1 MADEDGGGLPHLA
14 DRLNELFARVP
25 RPGTVQP
32 YSNDRAAE
40 ELSSAGVS
48 VTGAYLGQLRSG
60 KKSNPSARLVAGIA
74 ELFDVPVTYFFDEAQ
89 AQRITDQL
97 DGLVAIRSANVRGIV
112 ARSVGVSDAGLA
124 SLAAILEQLRL
135 MEGLDDGLETPVK
148 EQESAMSRR
157 HASASPDRDE
167 D

>member
-25 RPGTVQP
+25 RPGTNQP

-40 ELSSAGVS
+40 ELSSVGVS

-74 ELFDVPVTYFFDEAQ
+74 ELFEVPITYFFDDDQ
-89 AQRITDQL
+89 AQRIDDQL
-97 DGLVAIRSANVRGIV
+97 NALVGIRSASVRGLV
-112 ARSVGVSDAGLA
+112 ARSVGVSDAGIA

-135 MEGLDDGLETPVK
+135 MEGLDDRDEPPVR
-148 EQESAMSRR
+148 EHEPAAAGRR
-157 HASASPDRDE
+157 ASASPDRDE

>member
-25 RPGTVQP
+25 RPGTNQP

-60 KKSNPSARLVAGIA
+60 KKSNPSARLIAGIA
-74 ELFDVPVTYFFDEAQ
+74 ELFEAF
-89 AQRITDQL
+89 
-97 DGLVAIRSANVRGIV
+97 
-112 ARSVGVSDAGLA
+112 ARSFFAQPR
-124 SLAAILEQLRL
+124 SL
-135 MEGLDDGLETPVK
+135 
-148 EQESAMSRR
+148 SRR
-157 HASASPDRDE
+157 WSSVTIWRFVPSVTLPCSKATR
-167 D
+167 